1 MLSLMRL
8 PRRSTRRHWTE
19 LGEHRVAIV
28 SSAAP
33 IRGHLR
39 LPPDASLNDR
49 PMKRWVGLGIIADN
63 LINIGRFAV
72 AQSDA

>member
-19 LGEHRVAIV
+19 LGEHRIAIV

-33 IRGHLR
+33 ICGLLR
-39 LPPDASLNDR
+39 LPPDASLND
-49 PMKRWVGLGIIADN
+49 PPTSTATLATGLVSMLTVTGTE
-63 LINIGRFAV
+63 
-72 AQSDA
+72 

>member
-8 PRRSTRRHWTE
+8 PRGSTRRPWTE

-33 IRGHLR
+33 ICDLLR
-39 LPPDASLNDR
+39 LPPDASLNGR
-49 PMKRWVGLGIIADN
+49 PTSTSTLATGLVSMLTAIA
-63 LINIGRFAV
+63 V
-72 AQSDA
+72 C